1 MSSMVLQGRVAF
13 GPRRAPVRR
22 SGTGLAG
29 GAALAVAVLV
39 LLALL
44 PGFAGTAGSTAVGAP
59 QPYPAP
65 VPSYGG
71 GPGSLE
77 QVRP

>member
-1 MSSMVLQGRVAF
+1 MSSMIIQGRVTF
-13 GPRRAPVRR
+13 GPRPAPLRR
-22 SGTGLAG
+22 SESRLAG
-29 GAALAVAVLV
+29 GVALALAVLV

-44 PGFAGTAGSTAVGAP
+44 PGLAGTAGSTAVGAP

-71 GPGSLE
+71 WDSLE
-77 QVRP
+77 QVQP